1 MATINQIIEVQGDKT
16 LIIAMEELAEL
27 QQALS
32 KFLRKKPNIDNLH
45 EEYAD
50 VLICLEWIKQYC
62 QLDDEEIN
70 KWYLYIQQRIDK
82 RYENG
87 EL

>member
-1 MATINQIIEVQGDKT
+1 MATINQITSVQGDKT

-32 KFLRKKPNIDNLH
+32 KFLRRKPNMDNLH

-62 QLDDEEIN
+62 QLSDEEID
-70 KWYLYIQQRIDK
+70 KLYLYKRQRIDE
-82 RYENG
+82 RYKNG

>member
-1 MATINQIIEVQGDKT
+1 MATINQITSVQGDKT

-32 KFLRKKPNIDNLH
+32 KFLRKIPNMDNLH

-62 QLDDEEIN
+62 QLDDEEID
-70 KWYLYIQQRIDK
+70 KWYLYKKQRIDK

>member
-1 MATINQIIEVQGDKT
+1 MATINQITSVQGDKT

-32 KFLRKKPNIDNLH
+32 KFLRRKPNMDNLH

-50 VLICLEWIKQYC
+50 VLICLEWLKQC
-62 QLDDEEIN
+62 SQLSDEEID
-70 KWYLYIQQRIDK
+70 KWYLYKRQRIDE
-82 RYENG
+82 RYKNG

>member
-1 MATINQIIEVQGDKT
+1 MATTKQVLEIQGDKT
-16 LIIAMEELAEL
+16 LIISMEELAEL

-50 VLICLEWIKQYC
+50 VLICLEWIKEYC
-62 QLDDEEIN
+62 NLDEEEIK
-70 KWYLYIQQRIDK
+70 KWYFYKKKRIDK
-82 RYENG
+82 RYEKG

>member
-1 MATINQIIEVQGDKT
+1 MATVKQLLDKQKD
-16 LIIAMEELAEL
+16 ISMVIAIEELAEL

-32 KFLRKKPNIDNLH
+32 KFLRKKPNIDNLC
-45 EEYAD
+45 EEFAD
-50 VLICLEWIKQYC
+50 VTICLEWIKEYCNLNEEDIEKWRQYKKKR
-62 QLDDEEIN
+62 L
-70 KWYLYIQQRIDK
+70 DK